1 MGLLPVAAIRS
12 QIEEELPAARG
23 WAERHG
29 CRLEYDEEEVRLRV
43 ALSGPGGEPYLL
55 EGVFDDYPTLPP
67 CWRFVDPHSG
77 ERIGQAAYPRP
88 ADPYPRG
95 SALVIESG
103 TEGVVVCA
111 HFNRLAFAEQ
121 GGPHGDWGPLANWRN
136 PGSSAYTFAETIG
149 DMLSR
154 IALEV
159 GDSSGR
165 MGELP

>member
-1 MGLLPVAAIRS
+1 MALLPAAAVRS
-12 QIEEELPAARG
+12 QVEEELPAARG
-23 WAERHG
+23 WAER
-29 CRLEYDEEEVRLRV
+29 RKYELEYDEEEVRLRA
-43 ALSGPGGEPYLL
+43 ALVGPDEEPYLL

-67 CWRFVDPHSG
+67 TWRFVDPRSG
-77 ERIGQAAYPRP
+77 EPIGRAAYPRP
-88 ADPYPRG
+88 ASPHPRG

-103 TEGVVVCA
+103 MEGVVICA

-159 GDSSGR
+159 SDSSGR
-165 MGELP
+165 MGALR